1 MIVLLMCIISADTIG
16 FYTDPVMY
24 KTSIKLHD
32 TTTNTITTQDFFYLE
47 FNCEIPYAELHYQS
61 AENII
66 FSNVIIPFKIVDQSK
81 PDSLVDTLY
90 RQFTIPSFSYAA
102 KQQVS
107 FLVQFGTYL
116 PEGRFKYT
124 LEMLSGDT
132 KGTSEAIID
141 VNKDNFVMSDI
152 LLSSEITV
160 DSTGDYLRKGDLR
173 VIPRPSRSFDQRFA
187 NLCFYYELY
196 DVASRS
202 DTVAATYQI
211 LDNTGKTVRQVS
223 RQIAKK
229 FVSQAVNCGINIQGI
244 EAGDYK
250 LVITIADDSSHTL
263 AQKEASFSIS
273 KPQRQQVSYEGMP
286 YYHEVEY
293 FLSANQ
299 YKEFKKMPKEGQKL
313 FLDRFWQQHDYYA
326 IVARFEYAN
335 EHYRFGGTEGYKT
348 DRGRIYIKYG
358 EPEEIDRPLALQHQ
372 EQRPYEHWQYSNGD
386 QFIFVDTRGINQY
399 LLVWTNAVDE
409 RSQPTMYKYLPSEK
423 VEALGI
429 IR

>member
-1 MIVLLMCIISADTIG
+1 MIALFLCIVSADTIG

-24 KTSIKLHD
+24 KTSIKLED
-32 TTTNTITTQDFFYLE
+32 TTTNTITTEDFFYLE
-47 FNCEIPYAELHYQS
+47 FNCEIPYGELHYQS

-124 LEMLSGDT
+124 LEMLSGDK
-132 KGTSEAIID
+132 KGVAEAIIE
-141 VNKDNFVMSDI
+141 VIRDNFTMSDI
-152 LLSSEITV
+152 LLSSEIAV
-160 DSTGDYLRKGDLR
+160 DTTGDYLRKGDLR
-173 VIPRPSRSFDQRFA
+173 VIPRPSHSFDQRFT

-196 DVASRS
+196 DMGSHS

-211 LDNTGKTVRQVS
+211 MDRSEKIVRQVS
-223 RQIAKK
+223 RQIEKR
-229 FVSQAVNCGINIQGI
+229 FMSQAVNCGISIQGI

-250 LVITIADDSSHTL
+250 LIVTITDDESQTL
-263 AQKEASFSIS
+263 AQKETPFSIFQ
-273 KPQRQQVSYEGMP
+273 PQRQQVSYEGMP
-286 YYHEVEY
+286 YYREIEY
-293 FLSANQ
+293 FVSKGQ
-299 YKEFKKMPKEGQKL
+299 YKEFKKMPEQGQKL

-326 IVARFEYAN
+326 IVTRFEYAN
-335 EHYRFGGTEGYKT
+335 EHYRFGDTQGYRT
-348 DRGRIYIKYG
+348 DRGRIYVKYG

-372 EQRPYEHWQYSNGD
+372 EQRPYEHWQYSNGE
-386 QFIFVDTRGINQY
+386 QFIFVDTRGINEY
-399 LLVWTNAVDE
+399 LLVWTNAIDE
-409 RSQPTMYKYLPSEK
+409 RSQPTLYKYLPTDK
-423 VEALGI
+423 VESLGI